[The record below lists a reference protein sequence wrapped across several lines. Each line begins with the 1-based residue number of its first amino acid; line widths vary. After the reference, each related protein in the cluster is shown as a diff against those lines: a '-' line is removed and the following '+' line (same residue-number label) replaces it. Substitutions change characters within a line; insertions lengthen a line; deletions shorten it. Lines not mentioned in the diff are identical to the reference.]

1 MRGPAVGAVDGLF
14 KAVEAV
20 LALLLV
26 AMVVMVFGNVVLRY
40 AFNSGISVSEEMSRF
55 CFVWLTFIGAIVAM
69 RDGSHL
75 GMDTFV
81 SKMSRRGKLIC
92 LTICQGLILL
102 CCADAVLG
110 HLAPARSQRD
120 DGGASHRHV
129 DDLDLRCRLPDQ
141 RLHRAAR
148 AAQAVAHRQRCD
160 HGCRADRDQRE
171 RRGRARGPGEQAMT
185 VAVFAFSLLGTM
197 ALGLPIAFALL
208 ICGAALM
215 VWQGQ
220 IDTTILSQKLL
231 EGADSFP
238 LLAIPFFMLA
248 GELMNA
254 GGISKRIVNFALS
267 WVGHL
272 RGGLG
277 HVAIF
282 ASVVMAAISG
292 SAAADAAA
300 IGAML
305 IPMMR
310 RAGYDVP
317 RASGLIAAGGVI
329 APVIP
334 PSIGLIVF
342 GVIANVSIGKLFLA
356 GIFPGLLMGLSLLI
370 TWQWV
375 ARRDKVS
382 VLPRQPLSER
392 LRTGVDGIWAL
403 LMPAGIIG
411 GLKFGVFTPT
421 EAGVA
426 ACVYA
431 FVLGVFVYRE
441 LHLRDVYGLL
451 VAAAK
456 STAVVVF
463 LIAAA
468 LVSAWLITTSE
479 VPQQVAAIL
488 KPFMFDKTVLMLVIM
503 VLVVVVGTALDF
515 APTLMILTPVLMPVI
530 KEAGIDPVY
539 FGVLFIMNNAIGLI
553 TPPVGIVLN
562 VICGVSKISMKDL
575 MRGLWPF
582 LWAEL
587 IVLLLLVLFPALV
600 MVPLKWFS

>member
-1 MRGPAVGAVDGLF
+1 
-14 KAVEAV
+14 
-20 LALLLV
+20 
-26 AMVVMVFGNVVLRY
+26 
-40 AFNSGISVSEEMSRF
+40 
-55 CFVWLTFIGAIVAM
+55 
-69 RDGSHL
+69 
-75 GMDTFV
+75 
-81 SKMSRRGKLIC
+81 
-92 LTICQGLILL
+92 
-102 CCADAVLG
+102 
-110 HLAPARSQRD
+110 
-120 DGGASHRHV
+120 
-129 DDLDLRCRLPDQ
+129 
-141 RLHRAAR
+141 
-148 AAQAVAHRQRCD
+148 
-160 HGCRADRDQRE
+160 
-171 RRGRARGPGEQAMT
+171 MT
-185 VAVFAFSLLGTM
+185 AAVFTVTLLGAM

-208 ICGAALM
+208 VCGAALM
-215 VWQGQ
+215 VAQGQ
-220 IDTTILSQKLL
+220 VDTTIFSQKLV

-254 GGISKRIVNFALS
+254 GGISKRIVDFALA
-267 WVGHL
+267 WVGHV

-277 HVAIF
+277 IVAIF
-282 ASVVMAAISG
+282 AAVMMAAISG
-292 SAAADAAA
+292 SAAADTAA
-300 IGAML
+300 IGALL

-356 GIFPGLLMGLSLLI
+356 GIFPGLMMGLSLLV
-370 TWQWV
+370 TWLWV
-375 ARRDKVS
+375 ARKDRVA
-382 VLPRQPLSER
+382 VLPKQSMAKRAR
-392 LRTGVDGIWAL
+392 AAADGSWAL
-403 LMPAGIIG
+403 VMPAGIIG

-431 FVLGVFVYRE
+431 FVVGAFVYRE
-441 LHLRDVYGLL
+441 LPLRQRYPLL

-468 LVSAWLITTSE
+468 LVSGWLITASE
-479 VPQQVAAIL
+479 VPAQVAAL
-488 KPFMFDKTVLMLVIM
+488 LQPFMGNATLLMLVIM
-503 VLVVVVGTALDF
+503 LIVVVVGTALDF
-515 APTLMILTPVLMPVI
+515 APTLMILTPVLMPIV
-530 KEAGIDPVY
+530 KQAGIDPVY

-562 VICGVSKISMKDL
+562 VICGVSKISMSEL
-575 MRGLWPF
+575 MKGLWPF

-587 IVLLLLVLFPALV
+587 AVLLLLVLFPSLV
-600 MVPLKWFS
+600 LVPLKWLT

>member
-1 MRGPAVGAVDGLF
+1 M
-14 KAVEAV
+14 
-20 LALLLV
+20 
-26 AMVVMVFGNVVLRY
+26 
-40 AFNSGISVSEEMSRF
+40 
-55 CFVWLTFIGAIVAM
+55 
-69 RDGSHL
+69 
-75 GMDTFV
+75 
-81 SKMSRRGKLIC
+81 
-92 LTICQGLILL
+92 TI
-102 CCADAVLG
+102 
-110 HLAPARSQRD
+110 
-120 DGGASHRHV
+120 
-129 DDLDLRCRLPDQ
+129 
-141 RLHRAAR
+141 
-148 AAQAVAHRQRCD
+148 
-160 HGCRADRDQRE
+160 
-171 RRGRARGPGEQAMT
+171 
-185 VAVFAFSLLGTM
+185 AVFTFSLLGAM

-215 VWQGQ
+215 VAQGQ

-282 ASVVMAAISG
+282 ASVMMAAISG

-300 IGAML
+300 IGALL

-334 PSIGLIVF
+334 PSIGMIVF

-375 ARRDKVS
+375 ARRDQVT
-382 VLPRQPLSER
+382 VLPRQNMAER
-392 LRTGVDGIWAL
+392 LRTGIDGIWAL

-431 FVLGVFVYRE
+431 FVLGVLVYRE
-441 LHLRDVYGLL
+441 LQLRQVYGLL

-488 KPFMFDKTVLMLVIM
+488 KPFMFNKTVLMFVIM
-503 VLVVVVGTALDF
+503 ALVVVVGTALDF

-587 IVLLLLVLFPALV
+587 IVLFLLVLFPALV

>member
-1 MRGPAVGAVDGLF
+1 M
-14 KAVEAV
+14 
-20 LALLLV
+20 
-26 AMVVMVFGNVVLRY
+26 
-40 AFNSGISVSEEMSRF
+40 
-55 CFVWLTFIGAIVAM
+55 
-69 RDGSHL
+69 
-75 GMDTFV
+75 
-81 SKMSRRGKLIC
+81 
-92 LTICQGLILL
+92 TI
-102 CCADAVLG
+102 
-110 HLAPARSQRD
+110 
-120 DGGASHRHV
+120 
-129 DDLDLRCRLPDQ
+129 
-141 RLHRAAR
+141 
-148 AAQAVAHRQRCD
+148 
-160 HGCRADRDQRE
+160 
-171 RRGRARGPGEQAMT
+171 
-185 VAVFAFSLLGTM
+185 AVFTFSLLGAM

-215 VWQGQ
+215 VAQGQ

-267 WVGHL
+267 WVGHV

-292 SAAADAAA
+292 SAAADTAA
-300 IGAML
+300 IGALL

-334 PSIGLIVF
+334 PSIGMIVF

-375 ARRDKVS
+375 ARKDQVT
-382 VLPRQPLSER
+382 VLPRQSMNQR
-392 LRTGVDGIWAL
+392 LRAGVDGIWAL

-441 LHLRDVYGLL
+441 LPLRAVYGLL

-468 LVSAWLITTSE
+468 LVSAWLITTSD
-479 VPQQVAAIL
+479 VPQQVAALL
-488 KPFMFDKTVLMLVIM
+488 KPFMFNKTVLMFVIM
-503 VLVVVVGTALDF
+503 ALVVIVGTALDF

-575 MRGLWPF
+575 MKGLWPF

-587 IVLLLLVLFPALV
+587 IVLFLLVLFPSLV
-600 MVPLKWFS
+600 MVPLRWFS